1 MMFLAQNAHKAIS
14 NLPILAIS
22 FEPEALLE
30 PFRSH
35 FEHLESCENVEV
47 SKGLYRV
54 RFNKPESF

>member
-30 PFRSH
+30 PLWSH

-47 SKGLYRV
+47 SKGL
-54 RFNKPESF
+54 